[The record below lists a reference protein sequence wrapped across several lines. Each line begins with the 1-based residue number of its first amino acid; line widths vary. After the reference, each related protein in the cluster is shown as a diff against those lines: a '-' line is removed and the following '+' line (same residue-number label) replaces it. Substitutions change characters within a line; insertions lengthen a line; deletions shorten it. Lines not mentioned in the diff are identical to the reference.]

1 MRKTPR
7 MEAVRGCLGI
17 ALGLLLSGALGA
29 QGPPAQ
35 SPSFRSASSELV
47 VLPVLVTDRQGQFV
61 SDLPGARFAVYDN
74 GRRQSVSFFSNS
86 DAPVTVG
93 LVIDTSGS
101 MAAKLPH
108 VEAAT
113 LALAR
118 SSNPDDEIFV
128 IAFNDTVRDILP
140 ERLVRAADFA
150 QLEASLSG
158 LVPQGQT
165 ALYDALVAGL
175 DRLSAATRERKVLV
189 LVSDGADNKSRA
201 TLADVLARARA
212 ANVAIYTV
220 GLFDAASLDRNPG
233 VLKDLAAATGG
244 ERFLPRS
251 PGLMLQA
258 CQRIARDIRHT
269 YMLAYVP
276 PDRDGTYHEVRV
288 KIEPPG
294 GERGERGERGE
305 QSGRGG
311 RLTVRTRPGY
321 VAAAAAR

>member
-1 MRKTPR
+1 MS
-7 MEAVRGCLGI
+7 
-17 ALGLLLSGALGA
+17 LGLVLSGALAA
-29 QGPPAQ
+29 QRPPAE

-47 VLPVLVTDRQGQFV
+47 VLPVLVTDRQGRLV
-61 SDLPGARFAVYDN
+61 PDLPGARFAVYDN
-74 GRRQSVSFFSNS
+74 GRRQNVSFFNNG
-86 DAPVTVG
+86 DTPVTVG

-101 MAAKLPH
+101 MAAKLSY
-108 VEAAT
+108 VKAAT
-113 LALAR
+113 MALAR
-118 SSNPDDEIFV
+118 ASNADDDIFT
-128 IAFNDTVRDILP
+128 IAFNDTVRDMMP
-140 ERLVRAADFA
+140 ERSVRAADIA
-150 QLEASLSG
+150 QLETSLAG
-158 LVPQGQT
+158 LVTRGQT
-165 ALYDALVAGL
+165 ALYDALAAGL
-175 DRLSAATRERKVLV
+175 DRLSASTRERRVLV
-189 LVSDGADNKSRA
+189 LVSDGADNRSRA

-220 GLFDAASLDRNPG
+220 GLFDATSLDRNPG
-233 VLKDLAAATGG
+233 VLKELAAATGG

-288 KIEPPG
+288 KIEPSTV
-294 GERGERGERGE
+294 RGER
-305 QSGRGG
+305 SGRAG

>member
-1 MRKTPR
+1 
-7 MEAVRGCLGI
+7 MEIARTYLGI
-17 ALGLLLSGALGA
+17 ALGLLYSGALAA
-29 QGPPAQ
+29 QRAPAE

-47 VLPVLVTDRQGQFV
+47 VLPVVVTDRQGRFV

-74 GRRQSVSFFSNS
+74 GRRQSLSFFSDS
-86 DAPVTVG
+86 DTPVTLG
-93 LVIDTSGS
+93 LVIDISGS

-118 SSNPDDEIFV
+118 SSNPDDEIFT
-128 IAFNDTVRDILP
+128 IAFNDTVRDLLP

-150 QLEASLSG
+150 ALETSLSG
-158 LVPQGQT
+158 LVPDGQT

-189 LVSDGADNKSRA
+189 LVSDGADNRSRA

-220 GLFDAASLDRNPG
+220 GLFDEAGLDRNPG
-233 VLKDLAAATGG
+233 VLKALSAATGG

-251 PGLMLQA
+251 PGLLLQA

-269 YMLAYVP
+269 YMLAYEP
-276 PDRDGTYHEVRV
+276 PDRDGEYHEVRV

-294 GERGERGERGE
+294 R
-305 QSGRGG
+305 G